1 MCVIAEPY
9 FTTIVRIYNH
19 YKNYI
24 LLRSFFPLSFFFM
37 AQFISETHSIKISQ
51 LHINSN
57 ICVCSDV
64 VGLIEW
70 TMEINYRL
78 FACRVVRESSS
89 HVEPVSYTSCTS
101 MINLMCFLAP
111 LSIQRPFWVCLWI
124 IWRFIEVICAD
135 ENGIFYKTHSVTLGW
150 MLCEIIK

>member
-1 MCVIAEPY
+1 
-9 FTTIVRIYNH
+9 
-19 YKNYI
+19 
-24 LLRSFFPLSFFFM
+24 M
-37 AQFISETHSIKISQ
+37 AQFIFETHSIKITQ

-57 ICVCSDV
+57 ICVCINDV

-89 HVEPVSYTSCTS
+89 HVEPVSYSSCTS

-111 LSIQRPFWVCLWI
+111 LSIQRPFLSM
-124 IWRFIEVICAD
+124 
-135 ENGIFYKTHSVTLGW
+135 SVNHLKIHRGNMCRREWNILKNTFGHARLNVV
-150 MLCEIIK
+150 